1 MSFIFDNLT
10 FNEIILHNV
19 YPPNDDGAVKPFIS
33 KKLTKL
39 SPEAESKLEVRIS
52 KVLGHDSQSL
62 EMEIAQTSKTSC
74 FYQASQLISNDTE
87 YFKENSGEIANLHT
101 AAHTNK
107 SWPGGT
113 LVVIRGTAGAS
124 NKRCLFIIKAEPQS
138 GFKEEVTQDE
148 ILLEYIENL
157 ILTPQARLYKV
168 GVFVENT
175 QHSEDSEERS
185 VEDFIATIF
194 DSNIKAQDDSTA
206 AQYFYSNFLGL
217 KIPENSQQRTRDFH
231 KFTKEFVDT
240 ADMSDEE
247 KLDSHQALY
256 TYLKTDQSTTI
267 QTSEFAEKYIAED
280 SKDDYLYYMEKKN
293 FPTTAVVKD
302 IKLISKKLR
311 QRKVNFSSN
320 VKIIAPADKFNE
332 VVNVVEINDESTT
345 LTIQGHLTT
354 QD

>member
-19 YPPNDDGAVKPFIS
+19 YPPSDDGAVQPFIS

-62 EMEIAQTSKTSC
+62 QMEIAQTGKTSC
-74 FYQASQLISNDTE
+74 YYQASQLISNDID
-87 YFKENSGEIANLHT
+87 FFIENSGEVANLHT

-138 GFKEEVTQDE
+138 GFKEEVTEDE

-157 ILTPQARLYKV
+157 ILTPQAKLYKI
-168 GVFVENT
+168 GVFI
-175 QHSEDSEERS
+175 EDIRSDVGDGERS
-185 VEDFIATIF
+185 AKDFSATIF

-231 KFTKEFVDT
+231 KFTKEFIDT
-240 ADMSDEE
+240 ADIADEE
-247 KLDSHQALY
+247 KLDMHQALY
-256 TYLKTDQSTTI
+256 TYLKTDQGTTI
-267 QTSEFAEKYIAED
+267 QTGDFAEKYMDEEA
-280 SKDDYLYYMEKKN
+280 KDDYLYYMEKKN

-332 VVNVVEINDESTT
+332 VVNIIEINDESTT
-345 LTIQGHLTT
+345 LSIQGHLTT